1 MRTKIV
7 VILSLLSIL
16 TGAVNAFAQSSET
29 APEPTVQTSAVRRFA
44 DAAQVDDAHA
54 SLARY
59 DNGVKIALATNDLV
73 PGEMYTVWWVIFNAP
88 ENCSGGVCDADDV
101 FEMYSAG
108 IPRDADGNINF
119 REWEAR
125 RWSVAAE
132 VVRDAYGNRILNTD
146 GIAVAN
152 ISVVLASRS
161 VTADGTLAISASMAE
176 GMTPG
181 AAFGPGLMDAQNAEI
196 HLVVSTHGTADA
208 EMFASQL
215 TAFQNGC
222 DSMDTGSCEDVQ
234 YARFVSLA
242 E

>member
-29 APEPTVQTSAVRRFA
+29 APEPTVQTSAVHRFA

-59 DNGVKIALATNDLV
+59 DNGVKMALATNDLV
-73 PGEMYTVWWVIFNAP
+73 PDVVYTVWWVIFNAP
-88 ENCSGGVCDADDV
+88 ENCSGSVCDADDI

-125 RWSVAAE
+125 RWSVTAQP
-132 VVRDAYGNRILNTD
+132 VRDANGNRILNT
-146 GIAVAN
+146 GAIAVAN
-152 ISVVLASRS
+152 ISVQLVSRS
-161 VTADGTLAISASMAE
+161 ATADGTLPVSASMAE

-208 EMFASQL
+208 AMFANQL
-215 TAFQNGC
+215 AAFQDGC
-222 DSMDTGSCEDVQ
+222 DSMDTDSCEDVQ
-234 YARFVSLA
+234 YARFAPLA

>member
-29 APEPTVQTSAVRRFA
+29 APEPTVQTSAVHRFA
-44 DAAQVDDAHA
+44 NAAQVVDAHA

-59 DNGVKIALATNDLV
+59 DNGVKMALATNGLV
-73 PGEMYTVWWVIFNAP
+73 PDEMYTVWWVIFNAP
-88 ENCSGGVCDADDV
+88 ENCSGVCDADDV

-146 GIAVAN
+146 GIAAASV
-152 ISVVLASRS
+152 SVVLASRS
-161 VTADGTLAISASMAE
+161 VTADGTLAISASMPE

-215 TAFQNGC
+215 AAFQDGC
-222 DSMDTGSCEDVQ
+222 DSMDTDSCEAVQ
-234 YARFVSLA
+234 YARFAPLA

>member
-1 MRTKIV
+1 MTIQGFMV
-7 VILSLLSIL
+7 
-16 TGAVNAFAQSSET
+16 
-29 APEPTVQTSAVRRFA
+29 
-44 DAAQVDDAHA
+44 AQV
-54 SLARY
+54 
-59 DNGVKIALATNDLV
+59 GGKI
-73 PGEMYTVWWVIFNAP
+73 P
-88 ENCSGGVCDADDV
+88 VCPSVVSAEGDHV
-101 FEMYSAG
+101 FVCMS
-108 IPRDADGNINF
+108 PRDADGNINF